1 MAQAASSCVRAS
13 AARRRPRTDRSLP
26 FDFDVFL
33 HTPLATVQDPCYHYV
48 PLSAEY
54 APMWATSVC
63 WRTQSER
70 SGVQGT
76 AAFVNWINTAGPSA
90 AAPLQPPLQYFVQIL
105 DPLQ

>member
-33 HTPLATVQDPCYHYV
+33 HTPLATVQDPCYHYA

-54 APMWATSVC
+54 APMWAASVC
-63 WRTQSER
+63 
-70 SGVQGT
+70 
-76 AAFVNWINTAGPSA
+76 AGA
-90 AAPLQPPLQYFVQIL
+90 RKANAAPYRVRLLS
-105 DPLQ
+105 